1 VGIEAVLIDRS
12 GRHRADDVPD
22 DIPVI
27 RSLDELLP
35 IVDAR
40 LPDR

>member
-1 VGIEAVLIDRS
+1 
-12 GRHRADDVPD
+12 VPD
-22 DIPVI
+22 GAPVI
-27 RSLDELLP
+27 RSLEELLP